1 MNLSL
6 NSMSERE
13 RRMVYACAL
22 VAVLVLIFGVIV
34 PLDRS
39 VAQASHRVQK
49 KSSDLTWM
57 RGVAPQLAAMGPGP
71 IATASKESLIVIIDR
86 TAREANLGKS
96 LVGSS
101 PSGKGGL
108 SVRFENAS
116 FDTLMGWLS
125 RLSDQQG
132 IKVDSASIDN
142 AGKPGTVNAAIV
154 LSKFTS

>member
-13 RRMVYACAL
+13 RRMIYVCAL

-39 VAQASHRVQK
+39 VAQTSHRVQK
-49 KSSDLTWM
+49 KAGDLNWM
-57 RGVAPQLAAMGPGP
+57 RGIAPQLAAMGPGP
-71 IATASKESLIVIIDR
+71 IAASKDSLLVIIDR
-86 TAREANLGKS
+86 TARESELGKS
-96 LVGSS
+96 LVGST
-101 PSGKGGL
+101 PSGKDGL

-116 FDTLMGWLS
+116 FDTLIAWLS

-132 IKVDSASIDN
+132 IKVDSASIDS
-142 AGKPGTVNAAIV
+142 AGKPGIVNASIV
-154 LSKFTS
+154 LSKLKS

>member
-13 RRMVYACAL
+13 RRLVYLCGL
-22 VAVLVLIFGVIV
+22 IAVLVLIFAVIV

-49 KSSDLTWM
+49 KTTDLSWM
-57 RGVAPQLAAMGPGP
+57 RGVAPQLAALGPGP
-71 IATASKESLIVIIDR
+71 IASASKDSLLVIVDR

-96 LVGSS
+96 LVGSN
-101 PSGKGGL
+101 PSGQGGL

-116 FDTLMGWLS
+116 FDTLIGWLS

-132 IKVDSASIDN
+132 IKVDSATMDS
-142 AGKPGTVNAAIV
+142 AGKPGLVNAAIV
-154 LSKFTS
+154 LSKVAS